1 MPLACYGEEQWDLLS
16 NLQKKSF
23 SLEAWQRLWLEFIVV
38 LSSLMRRFDVSFDDL
53 PIKSISPE
61 FEIEIDE

>member
-1 MPLACYGEEQWDLLS
+1 MPLACYGEEQLDLLS

-38 LSSLMRRFDVSFDDL
+38 LSSLLRRFDVSLDDL
-53 PIKSISPE
+53 PIKLTSPE
-61 FEIEIDE
+61 YETEID

>member
-38 LSSLMRRFDVSFDDL
+38 LSSLMRRFDVSLDDL
-53 PIKSISPE
+53 PINLTSSE
-61 FEIEIDE
+61 YEIEID